1 MALLKLCRCGKKI
14 PNTLKM
20 CPECVAKQQERRR
33 DSDREYDRN
42 KRDKKS
48 KDFYN
53 SSSWEKTRLVVMSKY
68 KGLDLYEYYVNHSI
82 VYAQT
87 VHHIVELREDWS
99 RRHDVMNLI
108 PLTNSNHK
116 RIHLMYENDKEST
129 QKMLTDILNKAVIE
143 MCLG

>member
-20 CPECVAKQQERRR
+20 CPDCVAKQQERRR

-53 SSSWEKTRLVVMSKY
+53 SSSWEKTRLLVMSKY

-108 PLTNSNHK
+108 PLSNSNHK

-129 QKMLTDILNKAVIE
+129 QKMLIDILSKAVSE

>member
-20 CPECVAKQQERRR
+20 CCECEGRQQDRRR
-33 DSDREYDRN
+33 ESDRKYDKTR
-42 KRDKKS
+42 RDKKS

-53 SSSWEKTRLVVMSKY
+53 SSSWDKTRVFVLNKY
-68 KGLDLYEYYVNHSI
+68 NGLDLYEYYVNHCI

-87 VHHIVELREDWS
+87 VHHIIELRENWS
-99 RRHDVMNLI
+99 RRHDIENLI

-116 RIHLMYENDKEST
+116 RIHLMYLNDKEAT
-129 QKMLTDILNKAVIE
+129 QKLLLDILAKALRDKA
-143 MCLG
+143 LG

>member
-20 CPECVAKQQERRR
+20 CPDCEAKKQERRR
-33 DSDREYDRN
+33 ESDRQYDRN

-53 SSSWEKTRLVVMSKY
+53 SSSWDKTRTLVMVKY
-68 KGLDLYEYYVNHSI
+68 KGLDLYEYYINHAI
-82 VYAQT
+82 VYAHT

-99 RRHDVMNLI
+99 RRHDITNLI

-116 RIHLMYENDKEST
+116 RIHLMYERDKEST
-129 QKMLTDILNKAVIE
+129 QKMLIDILDKALTD
-143 MCLG
+143 MA